1 MYRKLKNLQAVF
13 SFFRLNK
20 GKTGDYYE
28 SQENNNLLLLKKMRY
43 TDVYDKQSSL
53 ELKIYF
59 DTDETPGNVSVQAG
73 AEIIINQQLS

>member
-1 MYRKLKNLQAVF
+1 MQAVF
-13 SFFRLNK
+13 SFFIYIEEKQRIYNEL
-20 GKTGDYYE
+20 
-28 SQENNNLLLLKKMRY
+28 QENNNLLLLKKMRY

>member
-13 SFFRLNK
+13 SFFIEIEEKQRIYNEL
-20 GKTGDYYE
+20 
-28 SQENNNLLLLKKMRY
+28 QENNNLLLLKKMRY

-53 ELKIYF
+53 ELKIYS

>member
-1 MYRKLKNLQAVF
+1 MNHRKIITF
-13 SFFRLNK
+13 
-20 GKTGDYYE
+20 YYI
-28 SQENNNLLLLKKMRY
+28 KMRY

-53 ELKIYF
+53 ELKIYS